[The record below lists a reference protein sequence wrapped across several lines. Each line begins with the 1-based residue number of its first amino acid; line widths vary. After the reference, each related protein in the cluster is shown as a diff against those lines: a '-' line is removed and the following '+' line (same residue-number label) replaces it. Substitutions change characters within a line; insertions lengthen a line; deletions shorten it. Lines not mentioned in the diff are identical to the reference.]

1 MICARVYPRS
11 LNISILSLDMNSI
24 LHANLLREA
33 ARLASD
39 GELGN
44 SDAIRLLQM
53 PHSVVEIKEVLR
65 RFENQL
71 TREARAK
78 LIREVFAP
86 LPEHVDNQRFE
97 PLFEKYPISGRTYT
111 TESGTVVLNEIQY
124 YNGEMLHFYGE
135 CGNVAQVSE
144 ELAGSGHKPILLNC
158 PNGKQTALVQVWANK
173 LTDTSLRPYNSMF
186 IVIPAVPQETPAHL
200 AALSADG
207 NGASSL
213 LSMLRGSYDAG
224 KGVYENAARLYFV
237 RLFDSTQ
244 IAIDVGRERM
254 GTDKRP
260 GNTELKRDGRLVDLS
275 ITDKYGRLMTR
286 GRLILAEDSRA
297 YLPAVAKAA
306 STAGIAFNPMPAGTE
321 YVFQAIARIE
331 CSPCISWQWRT
342 DVLPRYQ
349 PLTGDALLFG
359 TSSEEG
365 VMLNGWGFQP
375 KVLGYIP
382 NVRGAITGVPE
393 HSTTG
398 FSGEHAAKTV
408 PPTPTVQTVESSV
421 SRLLLPAPWTESR
434 LGARYWRRSC

>member
-1 MICARVYPRS
+1 MMNRRLYPRA
-11 LNISILSLDMNSI
+11 LKYSILGFNMNFI
-24 LHANLLREA
+24 LHANLLQEA

-44 SDAIRLLQM
+44 SDAIHLLQM

-135 CGNVAQVSE
+135 CSNVAQVSE
-144 ELAGSGHKPILLNC
+144 ELAGSGHKPFLLNY
-158 PNGKQTALVQVWANK
+158 PNGRQTAVVQVWANK

-186 IVIPAVPQETPAHL
+186 IVIPAVPEETPAQM
-200 AALSADG
+200 AAFPADG
-207 NGASSL
+207 NGASSV
-213 LSMLRGSYDAG
+213 LSMLRGSYDAI
-224 KGVYENAARLYFV
+224 KGVYENTARLYLV

-254 GTDKRP
+254 GTDKRA
-260 GNTELKRDGRLVDLS
+260 GNTELKREGRLLDLS
-275 ITDKYGRLMTR
+275 ITDRYGRLMMQ
-286 GRLILAEDSRA
+286 GRLILAEDPRT
-297 YLPAVAKAA
+297 YLPVIAQAA
-306 STAGIAFNPMPAGTE
+306 STAGIPFNPMPAGTE
-321 YVFQAIARIE
+321 YVFPAIARIGRLP
-331 CSPCISWQWRT
+331 CSNWQWRT
-342 DVLPRYQ
+342 DVLPQYQ
-349 PLTGDALLFG
+349 PLTGDAVFFG

-365 VMLNGWGFQP
+365 VMLNRWGFQP

-382 NVRGAITGVPE
+382 NVRGAITGLPE
-393 HSTTG
+393 LSTAG
-398 FSGEHAAKTV
+398 LSGEHAAKTFASA
-408 PPTPTVQTVESSV
+408 PTAQTVEPCV
-421 SRLLLPAPWTESR
+421 SRVLLPAAWTESR
-434 LGARYWRRSC
+434 LGARYWRRG